1 MTSGV
6 TSLVFQIK
14 VKDLDL
20 EIIKIGSLNVT
31 LDVRLMIVCKS
42 IIVILK
48 LVNCSFKSE
57 ANFYFTKCLLFSKA
71 VKLIFQADCFLNVGL
86 KKGGAVVKV

>member
-1 MTSGV
+1 M
-6 TSLVFQIK
+6 
-14 VKDLDL
+14 KDLDL

-57 ANFYFTKCLLFSKA
+57 ANFYFTKCLFFSKA
-71 VKLIFQADCFLNVGL
+71 VKLIFQADCFRNVGL

>member
-1 MTSGV
+1 MTLGV

-48 LVNCSFKSE
+48 LVNCSFQS
-57 ANFYFTKCLLFSKA
+57 
-71 VKLIFQADCFLNVGL
+71 
-86 KKGGAVVKV
+86 